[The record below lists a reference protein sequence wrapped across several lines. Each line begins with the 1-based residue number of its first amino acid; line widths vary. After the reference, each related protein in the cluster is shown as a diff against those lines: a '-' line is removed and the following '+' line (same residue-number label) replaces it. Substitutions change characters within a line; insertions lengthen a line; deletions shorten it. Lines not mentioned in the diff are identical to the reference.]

1 MRYRIIIDER
11 IIIDRCPVQQREDLI
26 PLNAAPHTRSLGSQL
41 A

>member
-1 MRYRIIIDER
+1 MRYRIIIGEK
-11 IIIDRCPVQQREDLI
+11 IIIDGCPVQREDLI